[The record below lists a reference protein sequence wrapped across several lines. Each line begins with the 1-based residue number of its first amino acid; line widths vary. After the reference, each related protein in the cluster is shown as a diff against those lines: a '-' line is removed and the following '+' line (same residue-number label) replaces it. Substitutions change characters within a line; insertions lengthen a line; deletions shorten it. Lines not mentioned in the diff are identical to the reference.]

1 MGIVKKKAQVIKK
14 AEKIFTPTQN
24 RIFSMDKE
32 ILLGHYVLVLMK
44 MSRLSAEERRLV
56 INRVAFGITKGS
68 ITEENVLDA
77 SRRMRDFLSNQM
89 TS

>member
-24 RIFSMDKE
+24 RIFSMDKD

-44 MSRLSAEERRLV
+44 MSNLSAEERRLV
-56 INRVAFGITKGS
+56 INRVVFGVNKGT
-68 ITEENVLDA
+68 ITEEDVLAA
-77 SRRMRDFLSNQM
+77 SQRMNKFMLNQM
-89 TS
+89 K